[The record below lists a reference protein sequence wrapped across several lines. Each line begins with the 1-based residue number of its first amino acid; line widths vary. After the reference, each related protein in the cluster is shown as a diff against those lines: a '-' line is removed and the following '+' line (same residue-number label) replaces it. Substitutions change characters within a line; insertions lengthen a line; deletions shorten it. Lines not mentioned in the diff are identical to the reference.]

1 MPCELIRE
9 IRLFLIVLI
18 VLFYSFQLSGSVSL
32 ARREDDSTTKRGE
45 SALAWEER
53 PEDGQRGQPYTVK
66 QVIWTPSGNLSILSE
81 LLEPQLDIKHPA
93 NPHPG
98 VRTPE
103 LNQTSDRLAL
113 ISPTWTAG
121 NVKEEGIPFAP
132 DSEDG
137 YQADFT
143 GFSEIQGKVFG
154 LSSDSSP
161 YFSEWEAMRPLVE
174 CADDVM
180 TLTLSGR
187 GFIHLQVDR
196 NSASPISI
204 FELPSYCGYS
214 VKASWTDLEM
224 MVPYDGCYILKENGS
239 YVLPMLWLG
248 SPLKLSC
255 PVMISTAIP
264 MYSLSAPFVFCSA
277 YGMAVKIQ
285 GQEHRIPVLDVIVD
299 GAKDPFVSERCAFL
313 LDSEAQELTYLISHS
328 APCITTDD
336 GPQLRLILGGLQY
349 VLSCP
354 VSPQLPYS
362 PSLPQYL
369 PQFPGDLLFP
379 YLLTPTHPVP
389 TTTLPPPHRAPVQEQ
404 MMQNPLYQHLL
415 SSGFQYHQLP
425 PVIPHHLEIPHPL
438 QPTTVRFPESMPQHV
453 QNPLGSEKLLYSLG
467 SYLQYFTPHF
477 HLKDPSE
484 HQVFQFPDHP
494 SVYYP
499 YLPFYYQEL
508 ISAAEDHS
516 TSPVGPYYP
525 QYYHLKPDHPV
536 STATPVA
543 KAPPPIPR
551 PSFPPKQPLIPQHQT
566 NSFYPPMS
574 YYHPVFSYS
583 ALYPAATPPVDTPD
597 SLGHPSS
604 QSPIQTPFHFQL
616 PPYLPPVQ
624 KEPGK
629 PAASPYMFY
638 QTYHPKLHPFS
649 PQYPKIP
656 PPTAAP
662 NWITPQES
670 HVQCMQDSMAA
681 FLPYAD
687 PESIHVRDPFMS
699 WQSLSSVS
707 PFCGY
712 MLQATAG
719 HGLILHSP
727 LPACHSQLQTPTTI
741 SLPISYWDFSTWQNR
756 TLDLQCPYQS
766 PPDPPEATPW
776 IFPTAPSATEVESGP
791 SIATRTEVFCS
802 FQQMKVVLP
811 PGPISEIVLKDTNG
825 NQMSLA
831 EAPKECEYYAREAND
846 GKIHL
851 FLQLHSHCHMSV
863 QGKMYI
869 ISILYTTRSG
879 KKEAKV
885 SCPLVIPRS
894 EHECNLHS
902 EYRLPCGSS
911 SISETQCLSM
921 GCCFNKHPPACYYP
935 MDECTIDRH
944 MIFSVPASLTDPP
957 LSTALLV
964 AATNSTCRPQR
975 VTPEYALFKIPM
987 DGCGTRRV
995 VVGKT
1000 VIYMV
1005 EIMNT
1010 VQTVSLNYGTITRD
1024 SPVRLL
1030 VECRYVPG
1038 TVLSVSYVVKT
1049 PTFGPD
1055 VHTQGV
1061 FGVQLRIAKD
1071 AQYTSYY
1078 PQYHQPLHMLL
1089 GKPLHLEVRLLGS
1102 PDPSLVLLVHFCVAY
1117 PRSGK
1122 AAWVLL
1128 YNGCPNPLDPA
1139 PPETVLSDPTPPSP
1153 QSQTRRFTINT
1164 FQFLPDG
1171 EFQDMD
1177 EEIYFMC
1184 STEICSPRDGP
1195 CVEGCFGH

>member
-1 MPCELIRE
+1 
-9 IRLFLIVLI
+9 
-18 VLFYSFQLSGSVSL
+18 
-32 ARREDDSTTKRGE
+32 
-45 SALAWEER
+45 
-53 PEDGQRGQPYTVK
+53 
-66 QVIWTPSGNLSILSE
+66 
-81 LLEPQLDIKHPA
+81 
-93 NPHPG
+93 
-98 VRTPE
+98 
-103 LNQTSDRLAL
+103 
-113 ISPTWTAG
+113 
-121 NVKEEGIPFAP
+121 
-132 DSEDG
+132 
-137 YQADFT
+137 
-143 GFSEIQGKVFG
+143 
-154 LSSDSSP
+154 
-161 YFSEWEAMRPLVE
+161 
-174 CADDVM
+174 
-180 TLTLSGR
+180 
-187 GFIHLQVDR
+187 
-196 NSASPISI
+196 
-204 FELPSYCGYS
+204 
-214 VKASWTDLEM
+214 
-224 MVPYDGCYILKENGS
+224 
-239 YVLPMLWLG
+239 
-248 SPLKLSC
+248 
-255 PVMISTAIP
+255 
-264 MYSLSAPFVFCSA
+264 
-277 YGMAVKIQ
+277 
-285 GQEHRIPVLDVIVD
+285 
-299 GAKDPFVSERCAFL
+299 
-313 LDSEAQELTYLISHS
+313 
-328 APCITTDD
+328 
-336 GPQLRLILGGLQY
+336 
-349 VLSCP
+349 
-354 VSPQLPYS
+354 
-362 PSLPQYL
+362 
-369 PQFPGDLLFP
+369 
-379 YLLTPTHPVP
+379 
-389 TTTLPPPHRAPVQEQ
+389 
-404 MMQNPLYQHLL
+404 
-415 SSGFQYHQLP
+415 
-425 PVIPHHLEIPHPL
+425 
-438 QPTTVRFPESMPQHV
+438 
-453 QNPLGSEKLLYSLG
+453 
-467 SYLQYFTPHF
+467 
-477 HLKDPSE
+477 
-484 HQVFQFPDHP
+484 
-494 SVYYP
+494 
-499 YLPFYYQEL
+499 
-508 ISAAEDHS
+508 
-516 TSPVGPYYP
+516 
-525 QYYHLKPDHPV
+525 
-536 STATPVA
+536 
-543 KAPPPIPR
+543 
-551 PSFPPKQPLIPQHQT
+551 
-566 NSFYPPMS
+566 
-574 YYHPVFSYS
+574 
-583 ALYPAATPPVDTPD
+583 
-597 SLGHPSS
+597 
-604 QSPIQTPFHFQL
+604 
-616 PPYLPPVQ
+616 
-624 KEPGK
+624 
-629 PAASPYMFY
+629 
-638 QTYHPKLHPFS
+638 
-649 PQYPKIP
+649 
-656 PPTAAP
+656 
-662 NWITPQES
+662 
-670 HVQCMQDSMAA
+670 MAA

-741 SLPISYWDFSTWQNR
+741 SLPISYWDFFTWQNR

-766 PPDPPEATPW
+766 PLDPPEETPW
-776 IFPTAPSATEVESGP
+776 TFPTAPSATEDESGP
-791 SIATRTEVFCS
+791 SIATKTEVFCS
-802 FQQMKVVLP
+802 FQQMKIVLP

-831 EAPKECEYYAREAND
+831 EAPKECGYYASEAKD

-869 ISILYTTRSG
+869 ISILYTTQRG

-957 LSTALLV
+957 LSTALL
-964 AATNSTCRPQR
+964 AAASNSTCRPQR

-1000 VIYMV
+1000 VVYMV
-1005 EIMNT
+1005 EITNT
-1010 VQTVSLNYGTITRD
+1010 IQTVSLNYGTITRD

-1038 TVLSVSYVVKT
+1038 TVLGVSYVVKT
-1049 PTFGPD
+1049 PTLGPD

-1089 GKPLHLEVRLLGS
+1089 GKPLHLEVRLLSS

-1117 PRSGK
+1117 PRSGN

-1153 QSQTRRFTINT
+1153 QSQTRRFTIRT

-1195 CVEGCFGH
+1195 CVEGCFGQ

>member
-1 MPCELIRE
+1 MTCELIRK
-9 IRLFLIVLI
+9 IRLFLIMLI

-32 ARREDDSTTKRGE
+32 AQREDDSTTKRGE
-45 SALAWEER
+45 SALPWEER

-66 QVIWTPSGNLSILSE
+66 HVIWTPSRNLSILSK
-81 LLEPQLDIKHPA
+81 LLEPQLDIKHPT

-103 LNQTSDRLAL
+103 LDQTSDRLAL
-113 ISPTWTAG
+113 ISPTWTTG
-121 NVKEEGIPFAP
+121 NVKEEGRPFAP
-132 DSEDG
+132 DPEDG

-143 GFSEIQGKVFG
+143 GFSEIEGKVSG

-161 YFSEWEAMRPLVE
+161 YFSEWEAMRPVVE

-196 NSASPISI
+196 SRASPISI
-204 FELPSYCGYS
+204 FQLPSDCGYS

-224 MVPYDGCYILKENGS
+224 MVPYDGCYIVKENGS

-248 SPLKLSC
+248 IPLKLSC

-264 MYSLSAPFVFCSA
+264 MYTLSAPFVFCSP

-285 GQEHRIPVLDVIVD
+285 GQEHRLPVLDVIVD

-313 LDSEAQELTYLISHS
+313 VDSEAQELTYLISHS

-336 GPQLRLILGGLQY
+336 GPQLRLTLGGLQY

-362 PSLPQYL
+362 PSLPQYP
-369 PQFPGDLLFP
+369 PQFPSDLLFP
-379 YLLTPTHPVP
+379 YLPVPTHPVP
-389 TTTLPPPHRAPVQEQ
+389 TTTLPPPHRAPVKEQ
-404 MMQNPLYQHLL
+404 TMQNPLYQHHL
-415 SSGFQYHQLP
+415 SSGFQYHQLL
-425 PVIPHHLEIPHPL
+425 PVVPHILLGIPHPP
-438 QPTTVRFPESMPQHV
+438 QATTDRFPESMPQHV
-453 QNPLGSEKLLYSLG
+453 QNPPGSEKLLYSLG
-467 SYLQYFTPHF
+467 SYLQYFPPHF

-484 HQVFQFPDHP
+484 HQVFQFPHHP
-494 SVYYP
+494 PVFYP

-508 ISAAEDHS
+508 IAAAEDHS
-516 TSPVGPYYP
+516 KSPVGPYYP
-525 QYYHLKPDHPV
+525 QYYHQKPDHPV
-536 STATPVA
+536 FTAIPVTQ
-543 KAPPPIPR
+543 APVPR
-551 PSFPPKQPLIPQHQT
+551 PSFPPKQPLTPQHQT
-566 NSFYPPMS
+566 SSFYPPMS

-583 ALYPAATPPVDTPD
+583 ALHPAATPPVDTPD

-616 PPYLPPVQ
+616 PPYLLPVQ
-624 KEPGK
+624 KEPKK
-629 PAASPYMFY
+629 PAASPHMFY

-649 PQYPKIP
+649 PHYPKIP
-656 PPTAAP
+656 SPP
-662 NWITPQES
+662 NWITPLES
-670 HVQCMQDSMAA
+670 RVQCLKDSMAA

-741 SLPISYWDFSTWQNR
+741 SLPISYWDFFTWQNR

-766 PPDPPEATPW
+766 PLDPPEETPW
-776 IFPTAPSATEVESGP
+776 TFPTAPSATEDESGP
-791 SIATRTEVFCS
+791 SIATKTEVFCS

-831 EAPKECEYYAREAND
+831 EAPKECGYYASEAKD

-869 ISILYTTRSG
+869 ISILYTTQRG

-957 LSTALLV
+957 LSTALL
-964 AATNSTCRPQR
+964 AAASNSTCRPQR

-1000 VIYMV
+1000 VVYMV
-1005 EIMNT
+1005 EITNT
-1010 VQTVSLNYGTITRD
+1010 IQTVSLNYGTITRD

-1038 TVLSVSYVVKT
+1038 TVLGVSYVVKT
-1049 PTFGPD
+1049 PTLGPD

-1089 GKPLHLEVRLLGS
+1089 GKPLHLEVRLLSS

-1117 PRSGK
+1117 PRSGN

-1153 QSQTRRFTINT
+1153 QSQTRRFTIRT

-1195 CVEGCFGH
+1195 CVEGCFGQ